1 MRNTKEM
8 KANDYV
14 LRISTSGCNLK
25 CEYCRKEDFKIEPI
39 IDSELLEIIEASSEL
54 GIKRIRWTGG
64 EPTTKRN
71 LKNIVASAKNYG
83 IEEQFLSTNGTLLYK
98 MADELYDA
106 GISRINI
113 SLDTLDK
120 SKFAKITS
128 KDMLPDVLKSIDK
141 STEVFDL
148 VKINTVLT
156 KENLNET
163 LGIVGFAEHYQERKT
178 PLVVRFIELVKG
190 GFDNDV
196 SYVKEQHCSGK
207 DVIDLV
213 REKYGHLTKTDVK
226 GDNPMCYYYNIDAN
240 DVIFGIVPNFST
252 DFACGGDKC
261 KKIRLTPT
269 GFISNCSIYQ
279 EFGHDLKG
287 TDYKEKLEIIG
298 HVIREKQERGKDI
311 FKKLKHYQSDYQF
324 WRFGK
329 SRGKENG

>member
-1 MRNTKEM
+1 MRNKKEI
-8 KANDYV
+8 KANNYV

-39 IDSELLEIIEASSEL
+39 SDNELLEIIEASSES

-71 LKNIVASAKNYG
+71 LKNIVVSAKNCG

-106 GISRINI
+106 GINRVNI
-113 SLDTLDK
+113 SLDTLDRK
-120 SKFAKITS
+120 KFAKITA

-148 VKINTVLT
+148 VKVNTVLT
-156 KENLNET
+156 KENFRESLD
-163 LGIVGFAEHYQERKT
+163 IIDFAEQYQERKA

-190 GFDNDV
+190 GFDNDM
-196 SYVKEQHCSGK
+196 SYVQEKHCSGEN
-207 DVIDLV
+207 VIDLV

-226 GDNPMCYYYNIDAN
+226 GDNPMCYYYKIDAN
-240 DVIFGIVPNFST
+240 DVVFGIVPNFST

-269 GFISNCSIYQ
+269 GYISNCSIYQ

-287 TDYKEKLEIIG
+287 TDYKEKLGIIG
-298 HVIREKQERGKDI
+298 HVIGEKQERGKDI
-311 FKKLKHYQSDYQF
+311 FKELKHYQSDYQF

-329 SRGKENG
+329 SRGKDNG